1 MNDERDTAD
10 TRAAAEA
17 AVARAYRKLSAE
29 ETPAHLDRAVLA
41 RARSALRP
49 AYARSRAWSR
59 PVAWAATVVL
69 SVVLVFETTR
79 TPGPEA
85 GPPPAA
91 EPAATADF
99 APRNEDLLE
108 QADRIAG
115 ARSNE
120 NRDPA
125 VLSAA
130 SDSAGCPE
138 EATREPSA
146 WLECIE
152 ALEEA
157 GLDAAAA
164 EQRRLRREAFPDA
177 GPP

>member
-10 TRAAAEA
+10 PRAAAEA
-17 AVARAYRKLSAE
+17 AVARAYRTLSAE

-41 RARSALRP
+41 RARGALRP

-79 TPGPEA
+79 TPAPGDD
-85 GPPPAA
+85 PPRVS
-91 EPAATADF
+91 EPAASADF
-99 APRNEDLLE
+99 APRTEDPLE

-120 NRDPA
+120 NREPA
-125 VLSAA
+125 ALADS
-130 SDSAGCPE
+130 SDTAGCPD
-138 EATREPSA
+138 EATRDPSA

-164 EQRRLRREAFPDA
+164 EQRQLRREAFPDA
-177 GPP
+177 TPP